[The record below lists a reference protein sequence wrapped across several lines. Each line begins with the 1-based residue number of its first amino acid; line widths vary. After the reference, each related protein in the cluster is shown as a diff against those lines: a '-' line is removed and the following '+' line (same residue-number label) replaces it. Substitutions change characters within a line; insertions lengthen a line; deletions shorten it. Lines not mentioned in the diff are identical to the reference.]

1 MNSLSNNFK
10 NETRKQWNNDPCGA
24 VTAKDH
30 EPGTPQFFSAVEKY
44 RYEIYSPWLKEE
56 IRFDRFNGKYVLEV
70 GGGLGT
76 DHIQFAKAGA
86 KTFDLDLAKGH
97 LKLAKERFSQSNFS
111 GNFIYGDAE
120 LTPFKNNSFDAVYSF
135 GVLHHTPDTQKS
147 IEEIFRVLKQGGEA
161 MIMLYYRHSYFYWFS
176 LFFVKGILKGKLFKM
191 NMNEIMSRFVEY
203 STSGARPL
211 VKVYTK
217 SEVQKMFNDFSR
229 IETKVRQLTQ
239 EDFPFVGKFIPIPI
253 LNFFSRFIGWN
264 IFIRAIK

>member
-1 MNSLSNNFK
+1 MLNNDFK
-10 NETRKQWNNDPCGA
+10 SETQKQWNNDPCGA
-24 VTAKDH
+24 VTAKEF
-30 EPGTPQFFSAVEKY
+30 EPGTPEFFSAVEKY
-44 RYEIYSPWLKEE
+44 RYEIYSPWLKDE
-56 IRFDRFNGKYVLEV
+56 IKFKRFNQKYVLEI

-86 KTFDLDLAKGH
+86 KTFDLDLAKEH
-97 LKLAKERFSQSNFS
+97 LRLAKSRLTQSNFA

-120 LTPFKNNSFDAVYSF
+120 LSPFKNNSFDAVYSF

-147 IEEIFRVLKQGGEA
+147 IDEVYRVLKQNGEA
-161 MIMLYYRHSYFYWFS
+161 LIMLYYKHSYFYWFS
-176 LFFVKGILKGKLFKM
+176 LFFIKGILRGNLFKM
-191 NMNEIMSRFVEY
+191 NMSEIMSLFVEY

-217 SEVQKMFNDFSR
+217 SEARQMFKDFSR
-229 IETKVRQLTQ
+229 IEIKIRQLTQ
-239 EDFPFVGKFIPIPI
+239 EDFPYIGKLIPVSV

>member
-1 MNSLSNNFK
+1 MSNSNFK

-24 VTAKDH
+24 VTAKEF
-30 EPGTPQFFSAVEKY
+30 EPGTPEFFNAVEKY
-44 RYEIYSPWLKEE
+44 RYEIYSPWLKNE
-56 IRFDRFNGKYVLEV
+56 IGFDRFKGKSVLEI

-86 KTFDLDLAKGH
+86 NTFDLDLAKEH
-97 LKLAKERFSQSNFS
+97 LRLAKERFIQNNFR

-120 LTPFKNNSFDAVYSF
+120 LSPFKDSSFDAVYSF

-147 IEEIFRVLKQGGEA
+147 IDEARRVLKSNGVA
-161 MIMLYYRHSYFYWFS
+161 MIMLYYKHSYFYWFS
-176 LFFVKGILKGKLFKM
+176 LFFVKGILRGNLFKM
-191 NMNEIMSRFVEY
+191 NMDEIMSRFVEY

-217 SEVQKMFNDFSR
+217 KQAREMFKDFSD
-229 IETKVRQLTQ
+229 IQIKIRQLTQ
-239 EDFPFVGKFIPIPI
+239 EDFPIIGKFIPISI
-253 LNFFSRFIGWN
+253 LSFLSKFVGWN